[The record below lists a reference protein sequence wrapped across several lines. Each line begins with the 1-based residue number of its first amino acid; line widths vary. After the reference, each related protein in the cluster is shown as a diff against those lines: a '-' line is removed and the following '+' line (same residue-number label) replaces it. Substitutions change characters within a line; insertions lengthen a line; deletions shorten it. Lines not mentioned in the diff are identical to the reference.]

1 MFCFLRTVQI
11 DTRPPSKRPR
21 ARTTTRAHTSAGFF
35 ISPLLPP
42 SSVFRLPSPV
52 LRPMSQPTVQSGL
65 YRFFTQAELN
75 TERLR
80 YKDEVKKSNSSLVG
94 ASINGQSYQFSS
106 AGREMT
112 LPEWADELAAAY
124 LQLGI
129 TDYGAPSPNSALARF

>member
-1 MFCFLRTVQI
+1 
-11 DTRPPSKRPR
+11 
-21 ARTTTRAHTSAGFF
+21 
-35 ISPLLPP
+35 
-42 SSVFRLPSPV
+42 
-52 LRPMSQPTVQSGL
+52 MSQLTVQSGL

-112 LPEWADELAAAY
+112 LTEWGDELADAY
-124 LQLGI
+124 LQLGV
-129 TDYGAPSPNSALARF
+129 TDYGAPSPNSVSARF

>member
-1 MFCFLRTVQI
+1 
-11 DTRPPSKRPR
+11 
-21 ARTTTRAHTSAGFF
+21 
-35 ISPLLPP
+35 
-42 SSVFRLPSPV
+42 
-52 LRPMSQPTVQSGL
+52 MSQLTVQSGL
-65 YRFFTQAELN
+65 YRFFTLGELN

-129 TDYGAPSPNSALARF
+129 TDYGTPSPNSALARF

>member
-1 MFCFLRTVQI
+1 
-11 DTRPPSKRPR
+11 
-21 ARTTTRAHTSAGFF
+21 
-35 ISPLLPP
+35 
-42 SSVFRLPSPV
+42 
-52 LRPMSQPTVQSGL
+52 MSQLTVQSGL

-112 LPEWADELAAAY
+112 LTEWGDELAAAY
-124 LQLGI
+124 LQFGV
-129 TDYGAPSPNSALARF
+129 TDYGAPSPNSVSARF

>member
-1 MFCFLRTVQI
+1 
-11 DTRPPSKRPR
+11 
-21 ARTTTRAHTSAGFF
+21 
-35 ISPLLPP
+35 
-42 SSVFRLPSPV
+42 
-52 LRPMSQPTVQSGL
+52 MSQLTVQSGL

-112 LPEWADELAAAY
+112 LSEWGDELAAAY

-129 TDYGAPSPNSALARF
+129 TDYGTPAPNSVSARF

>member
-1 MFCFLRTVQI
+1 
-11 DTRPPSKRPR
+11 
-21 ARTTTRAHTSAGFF
+21 
-35 ISPLLPP
+35 
-42 SSVFRLPSPV
+42 
-52 LRPMSQPTVQSGL
+52 MSQLTVQSGL

-112 LPEWADELAAAY
+112 LTEWGDELAAAY
-124 LQLGI
+124 LQLGV
-129 TDYGAPSPNSALARF
+129 TDYGVPSPNSVSARF